1 MLTSNRSKKGYYVRR
16 IKEALWSTFGIN
28 RIKPFGDNYTKSQM
42 KEWKGLKNVKK
53 VHDELYSKSDPD
65 DPNSDTYITLII
77 KSVFSSENERTK
89 ENGIWVQSVLE
100 VIFDVEHLS
109 TKIDTDILGSWIET
123 LTDEEHSVIIIS
135 KVYSFHC
142 HIFKILYFYLG

>member
-1 MLTSNRSKKGYYVRR
+1 MNYLVANLQSIKKSYYIWR
-16 IKEALWSTFGIN
+16 IKKALWSTFGIN

-65 DPNSDTYITLII
+65 DPNSDTYMTLII

-89 ENGIWVQSVLE
+89 QNAIWVQSVLE
-100 VIFDVEHLS
+100 TIFDEDHLS
-109 TKIDTDILGSWIET
+109 PKIDTEVLGS
-123 LTDEEHSVIIIS
+123 
-135 KVYSFHC
+135 
-142 HIFKILYFYLG
+142 